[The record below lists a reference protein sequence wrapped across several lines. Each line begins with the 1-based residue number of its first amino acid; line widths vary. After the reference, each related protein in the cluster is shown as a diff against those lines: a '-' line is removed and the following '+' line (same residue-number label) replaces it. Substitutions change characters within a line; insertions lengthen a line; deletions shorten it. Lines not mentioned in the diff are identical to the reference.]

1 MKKIKDIIECDYD
14 INISGITDDSRNVKK
29 GYLFVAT
36 RGFNVDHYDYIDDA
50 VERGCSFIV
59 CDRDIDV
66 DIPYMKVLDINNF
79 FVEACMKFYDI
90 CLDDYHF
97 IGITGTDGKTTT
109 ATLVKKIIGDAA
121 YVGTNGL
128 SVVNKTFPTKNT
140 TPCVDE
146 LYANLKYIKD
156 YCATTVM
163 EVSSEALLHDRVK
176 NFEFDI
182 VAFTNVTGD
191 HLNVHGSFDNYVK
204 CKFKLL
210 DLVKKNGYIVVNGDD
225 EILQN
230 ITCQNM
236 STFGFDKN
244 NDYQIFNVNYLS
256 NFTEISVKY
265 KEEIF
270 EIKSPLKGKHNV
282 YNIVMAF
289 IIGLLFGID
298 KNVLIERIEKIG
310 YVRGRC
316 EELDFGQDYKI
327 ILDYAH
333 TINGTKN
340 ILDTFSTCGKLI
352 TVVGCAGGREKSKRN
367 IIGNLVM
374 DKSDIAIFTMDDPR
388 DENVSDII
396 DQMVGG
402 RKDYLRFIDRE
413 EAINHALSI
422 ANKDDI
428 VLILGKGRDNY
439 MAINNEKVPYCDY
452 EVVEKYFAN

>member
-210 DLVKKNGYIVVNGDD
+210 DLVIKNGYIVVNGDD

-236 STFGFDKN
+236 STFGFGKN